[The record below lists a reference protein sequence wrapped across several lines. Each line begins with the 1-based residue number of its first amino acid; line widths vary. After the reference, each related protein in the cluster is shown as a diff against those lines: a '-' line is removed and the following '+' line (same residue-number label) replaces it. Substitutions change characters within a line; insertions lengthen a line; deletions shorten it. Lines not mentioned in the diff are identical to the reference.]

1 MADLAP
7 GYPRNILDEDKQGV
21 LGRPLPRVDGPLK
34 VSGRAQ
40 YAYEY
45 EGHGKV
51 AYGVI
56 VGATIANGRVAA
68 IDASEAQRVPGVL
81 LVMTHLNAPRQA
93 DYVTF
98 DKLPSPFASYS
109 VARPFLF
116 DDKVRYYGE
125 PVALVVAETFETARD
140 AAALVDVKYVEGAT
154 PASRVKSVESQAY
167 APKTVRGFIE
177 TDTAK
182 GDFAAAFAAAPVKID
197 ATYETPFQHHQAI
210 ELHASMAVWNGDA
223 VTIHVSTQLPI
234 DCRDTIAA
242 TLQIPKEKVRIV
254 CKFVGGGFG
263 GKLATEA
270 DAVLSALAAREL
282 GRPVKTTLT
291 RPQTFVNVAH
301 RTESIQRVRLGAAR
315 DGRLL
320 ALAHESIG
328 HTSEFDE
335 FTEQIV
341 DSTRHLYAAENRLTT
356 HRLVRLNLPLPGDMR
371 APGEAIGM
379 LAFEAAMDEL
389 AYATDL
395 DPIEL
400 RVRNEPAVH
409 PENGK
414 PFSTRKLVDC
424 YREGAKRFGWERRPA
439 QPATLRDGRWLVGY
453 GMSAAIRT
461 NFMAPSQGRAKL
473 APDGRL
479 TVQTAMTDIG
489 TGTYTILAQIAA
501 ETMGLPMDRVTVE
514 IGDSNLPPSPGSG
527 GSWGAGSSGSG
538 VYYACMAL
546 RGRMAQLAGLNDPA
560 QLEIVNGQVSFG
572 GRHVGD

>member
-1 MADLAP
+1 MPSNCMQAWQFGMVTRSPSTCLA
-7 GYPRNILDEDKQGV
+7 
-21 LGRPLPRVDGPLK
+21 
-34 VSGRAQ
+34 
-40 YAYEY
+40 
-45 EGHGKV
+45 
-51 AYGVI
+51 
-56 VGATIANGRVAA
+56 
-68 IDASEAQRVPGVL
+68 
-81 LVMTHLNAPRQA
+81 
-93 DYVTF
+93 
-98 DKLPSPFASYS
+98 
-109 VARPFLF
+109 
-116 DDKVRYYGE
+116 
-125 PVALVVAETFETARD
+125 
-140 AAALVDVKYVEGAT
+140 
-154 PASRVKSVESQAY
+154 
-167 APKTVRGFIE
+167 
-177 TDTAK
+177 
-182 GDFAAAFAAAPVKID
+182 
-197 ATYETPFQHHQAI
+197 
-210 ELHASMAVWNGDA
+210 
-223 VTIHVSTQLPI
+223 QLPI

-242 TLQIPKEKVRIV
+242 TLQIPKEKVRVV

-282 GRPVKTTLT
+282 GRPVKTALT

-301 RTESIQRVRLGAAR
+301 RTESIQRVRLGAGH

-320 ALAHESIG
+320 ALAHESVG

-356 HRLVRLNLPLPGDMR
+356 HRLVRLDLPQPGDMR

-389 AYATDL
+389 AYATGL

-400 RVRNEPAVH
+400 RVRNEPDVH

-424 YREGAKRFGWERRPA
+424 YREGARRFGWERRPA

-461 NFMAPSQGRAKL
+461 NFMAPSKGARKL

-501 ETMGLPMDRVTVE
+501 EAMGLPMDRVTVE

-546 RGRMAQLAGLNDPA
+546 RGRMASRQAWPTPA
-560 QLEIVNGQVSFG
+560 QIEIVDGQVSFG
-572 GRHVGD
+572 GRKLAIDEFMTKYAPGGAGGRRRDQAGQGNGGLFAKRLRRLLCRGGRRYRLR

>member
-51 AYGVI
+51 AYEVI
-56 VGATIANGRVAA
+56 VGATIANGRIAA

-81 LVMTHLNAPRQA
+81 LVMTHLNSPRQT

-98 DKLPSPFASYS
+98 DELPSPFASYS

-125 PVALVVAETFETARD
+125 PVALVVAESFETARD
-140 AAALVDVKYVEGAT
+140 AAAHVDIKYIEGAT
-154 PASRVKSVESQAY
+154 PVSRVKSVAAQAY
-167 APKTVRGFIE
+167 APETVRGFIE

-182 GDFAAAFAAAPVKID
+182 GDFVAAFAAAPVKID

-210 ELHASMAVWNGDA
+210 ELHASMAVWNADA

-242 TLQIPKEKVRIV
+242 TLQIPKEKVRVV

-270 DAVLSALAAREL
+270 DAVLSAFAAREL

-341 DSTRHLYAAENRLTT
+341 NSTRHLYAAENRLTT
-356 HRLVRLNLPLPGDMR
+356 HRLVRLNLPQPGDMR

-389 AYATDL
+389 AYATGL

-424 YREGAKRFGWERRPA
+424 YREGAKRFGWKRRPA
-439 QPATLRDGRWLVGY
+439 QPATLRDERWLVGY

-527 GSWGAGSSGSG
+527 GSWGA
-538 VYYACMAL
+538 AA
-546 RGRMAQLAGLNDPA
+546 PA
-560 QLEIVNGQVSFG
+560 AASTMPAWRYGNVWPSWQA
-572 GRHVGD
+572 